1 MNTSL
6 MNQYTKNH
14 YFYLATL
21 YESVWYSLIGQ
32 NNIHFSR
39 NHEVFV
45 AKIYIFALILQ
56 QNQYINHKKQKK

>member
-21 YESVWYSLIGQ
+21 YESVWYSL
-32 NNIHFSR
+32 SD
-39 NHEVFV
+39 
-45 AKIYIFALILQ
+45 KIIFIFQEITKYSLPKSIYLL
-56 QNQYINHKKQKK
+56 